1 MLSQQ
6 SLDRLA
12 QAARTFDAAA
22 HASFSIG
29 TDSVGWIRRRDVP
42 ALKRWPGV
50 FLLTWNGVA
59 MHPDLDSAESRS
71 RAFAEVAR
79 ELARDGLVTGWRDEL
94 YAVVTAFDAPP
105 LARMERAAARFFG
118 IRTFAAHANGIVRM
132 AGETRMWIA
141 RRSRSKPID
150 PGLLDNLVGGGL
162 TAGADVR
169 AELVREAR
177 EEAGMPEA
185 LARQAVRR
193 GCIDILREV
202 PEGVQQ
208 ETLFAFDLELPP
220 DFVPRNEDGE
230 VAEVRLM
237 SLDEVSRVI
246 GAGEMTLDA
255 SLVAAGYLARAAT
268 Q

>member
-1 MLSQQ
+1 MLSQET
-6 SLDRLA
+6 LDRLA

-22 HASFSIG
+22 YASFSIG

-50 FLLTWNGVA
+50 FLDTWNGVA
-59 MHPDLDSAESRS
+59 MHPGLDSAESRS

-79 ELARDGLVTGWRDEL
+79 ELARTGLVTGWRDEL
-94 YAVVTAFDAPP
+94 YAVVTAFGARP
-105 LARMERAAARFFG
+105 LARLERAAARFFG
-118 IRTFAAHANGIVRM
+118 IRTFAAHANGIVR
-132 AGETRMWIA
+132 ATDGPRMWIA
-141 RRSRSKPID
+141 RRSPTKPID
-150 PGLLDNLVGGGL
+150 PGMLDNLIGGGMS
-162 TAGADVR
+162 AEADPL
-169 AELVREAR
+169 ETLVREAG
-177 EEAGMPEA
+177 EEAGIPPA
-185 LARQAVRR
+185 LARTAVAR
-193 GCIDILREV
+193 GTVEILREV

-237 SLDEVSRVI
+237 IPAEVGRLI
-246 GAGEMTLDA
+246 AAGELTLDA
-255 SLVAAGYLARAAT
+255 SLVAAGFLTRAAT